1 MAQTLQFEKSY
12 QNVLIPAE
20 PGTSEYL
27 QLIPVGQLLCGEF
40 RKPRNYA
47 FHKKF
52 FKLLT
57 LGITT
62 GHLPVVS
69 LSPRSVP
76 SYPGLSTSFHPISI
90 SALRSRTPRRCI
102 YPLSGISRS
111 RDMALLKHFESFRE
125 WATIQAGFYDEYQMP
140 DGSRRR
146 VAKSISFASM
156 DDSQFNGV
164 YKSVLNVLW
173 NYILRRKFHSPAEAE
188 NAASQLLSF
197 AG

>member
-1 MAQTLQFEKSY
+1 M
-12 QNVLIPAE
+12 
-20 PGTSEYL
+20 
-27 QLIPVGQLLCGEF
+27 
-40 RKPRNYA
+40 
-47 FHKKF
+47 
-52 FKLLT
+52 
-57 LGITT
+57 
-62 GHLPVVS
+62 VS

-76 SYPGLSTSFHPISI
+76 SYPGLSTFSHPTSI
-90 SALRSRTPRRCI
+90 SALHSRNAAEM
-102 YPLSGISRS
+102 YLSSVGISRS
-111 RDMALLKHFESFRE
+111 RDMELLKHFESFRE

-140 DGSRRR
+140 DGSLRR

>member
-1 MAQTLQFEKSY
+1 MD
-12 QNVLIPAE
+12 
-20 PGTSEYL
+20 
-27 QLIPVGQLLCGEF
+27 
-40 RKPRNYA
+40 
-47 FHKKF
+47 
-52 FKLLT
+52 
-57 LGITT
+57 
-62 GHLPVVS
+62 
-69 LSPRSVP
+69 SV
-76 SYPGLSTSFHPISI
+76 HHIW
-90 SALRSRTPRRCI
+90 C
-102 YPLSGISRS
+102 PLSSQEFQDLPDG
-111 RDMALLKHFESFRE
+111 AETTLTE

>member
-1 MAQTLQFEKSY
+1 M
-12 QNVLIPAE
+12 
-20 PGTSEYL
+20 YL
-27 QLIPVGQLLCGEF
+27 
-40 RKPRNYA
+40 
-47 FHKKF
+47 
-52 FKLLT
+52 
-57 LGITT
+57 
-62 GHLPVVS
+62 S
-69 LSPRSVP
+69 SV
-76 SYPGLSTSFHPISI
+76 
-90 SALRSRTPRRCI
+90 
-102 YPLSGISRS
+102 GISRS

-146 VAKSISFASM
+146 NAKSISFANM

-197 AG
+197 GGDDYEEIMARTYRMHNSPGR

>member
-1 MAQTLQFEKSY
+1 M
-12 QNVLIPAE
+12 
-20 PGTSEYL
+20 YL
-27 QLIPVGQLLCGEF
+27 
-40 RKPRNYA
+40 
-47 FHKKF
+47 
-52 FKLLT
+52 
-57 LGITT
+57 
-62 GHLPVVS
+62 S
-69 LSPRSVP
+69 SV
-76 SYPGLSTSFHPISI
+76 
-90 SALRSRTPRRCI
+90 
-102 YPLSGISRS
+102 GISRS

-197 AG
+197 VG

>member
-1 MAQTLQFEKSY
+1 M
-12 QNVLIPAE
+12 
-20 PGTSEYL
+20 YL
-27 QLIPVGQLLCGEF
+27 SSVG
-40 RKPRNYA
+40 
-47 FHKKF
+47 
-52 FKLLT
+52 
-57 LGITT
+57 I
-62 GHLPVVS
+62 
-69 LSPRSVP
+69 SVP
-76 SYPGLSTSFHPISI
+76 RYGASET
-90 SALRSRTPRRCI
+90 LRI
-102 YPLSGISRS
+102 L
-111 RDMALLKHFESFRE
+111 FRE

-197 AG
+197 AGDGYAMSSRQSNGKRASSACRRAASAKGRSKTFRHPDPKDYTARLSIRSGSARESKEATCVNQQP

>member
-1 MAQTLQFEKSY
+1 LSSDFDQRAALQ
-12 QNVLIPAE
+12 NAADM
-20 PGTSEYL
+20 YL
-27 QLIPVGQLLCGEF
+27 
-40 RKPRNYA
+40 
-47 FHKKF
+47 
-52 FKLLT
+52 
-57 LGITT
+57 
-62 GHLPVVS
+62 S
-69 LSPRSVP
+69 SV
-76 SYPGLSTSFHPISI
+76 
-90 SALRSRTPRRCI
+90 
-102 YPLSGISRS
+102 GISRS